1 MYQALLSPGARLMP
15 DDVLAKLF
23 RLADEGATIVFLEQY
38 PEDVPGYDRLNERRA
53 AFKKLMAQKDKLRK
67 GRILFGTDYDHTLAE
82 TGVQPERM
90 KTAYGLSC
98 IRRTNEDG
106 YHYFISALKGEDT
119 EGWIPLG
126 VQAASVLIY
135 NPVNGESGKALLRQ

>member
-1 MYQALLSPGARLMP
+1 M
-15 DDVLAKLF
+15 
-23 RLADEGATIVFLEQY
+23 
-38 PEDVPGYDRLNERRA
+38 NERRA

-135 NPVNGESGKALLRQ
+135 NPVNGESGKALLRQKDGRTEVYLQVASGESILLKTFTNVDVQASAWGYYEPKADG